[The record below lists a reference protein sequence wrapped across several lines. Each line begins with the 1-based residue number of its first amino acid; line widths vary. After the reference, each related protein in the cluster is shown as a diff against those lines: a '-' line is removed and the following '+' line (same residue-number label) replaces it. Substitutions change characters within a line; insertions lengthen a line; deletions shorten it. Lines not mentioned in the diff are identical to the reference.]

1 MLNTDFSDP
10 SFSFDLGNRL
20 SETAQ
25 IPAQRVA
32 DNGGEFH
39 GRTGVIHTP
48 HGDIQTPAFTPVGT
62 KATVKAV
69 LPEAMKELG
78 SQALLANA
86 YHLYLQPGPEVLDA
100 AGGLGKFMNWDGPTF
115 TDSGGFQVM
124 SLGSGFKKVID
135 MGTVASTVGP
145 DGRPIGDDDV
155 ARGKE
160 RMAHVDDDGVFFKS
174 HINGDMHRFSPEISM
189 QVQHQIGAD
198 IMFAFDELTTLY
210 NSRGYQE
217 EALERTRLWAL
228 RCIDEHRRLTEER
241 AGKPYQALFGVIQ
254 GAQYE
259 DLRRKACRDL
269 GSMPFDG
276 FGIGGALEK
285 ENLGTIVRWCN
296 EELPEN
302 KPRHLLGISEPD
314 DIFVGIEN
322 GVDTF
327 DCVSPTRVARNAAVY
342 TPDGRVNLTNAR
354 FKMDFT
360 PIFEGC
366 DCYTCTHYTR
376 AYIHHLFK
384 ADERL
389 SATLAS
395 IHNERFIVKMVDDAR
410 LAIDRGNY
418 FDYRDEFLG
427 KYYAKK
433 VAQQKAQAEALARKE
448 AKDAARRVAAEA
460 RHQRNLKAKTEAEA
474 RRAAEAARLAEAESA
489 VEESRELATTV
500 GESAGTVSPATPNN
514 DQRPSSSH

>member
-1 MLNTDFSDP
+1 MLNLEFSDP
-10 SFSFDLGNRL
+10 TFSFDLGNRL
-20 SETAQ
+20 ADTADV
-25 IPAQRVA
+25 PAARTQA
-32 DNGGEFH
+32 NGGEFL
-39 GRTGVIHTP
+39 GRTGIIHTP

-86 YHLYLQPGPEVLDA
+86 YHLYLQPGAEVLDA

-135 MGTVASTVGP
+135 MGTVANAVGA
-145 DGRPIGDDDV
+145 DGRPLGDDDV
-155 ARGKE
+155 AAGKE

-174 HINGDMHRFSPEISM
+174 HINGDIHRFSPEISM
-189 QVQHQIGAD
+189 QVQHHIGAD
-198 IMFAFDELTTLY
+198 VMFAFDELTTLY
-210 NSRGYQE
+210 NSRPYQE
-217 EALERTRLWAL
+217 EALKRTRLWAI
-228 RCIDEHRRLTEER
+228 RCIEEHRRLTEQR

-269 GSMPFDG
+269 GAMGFDG

-342 TPDGRVNLTNAR
+342 TPDGRFNLTNAR
-354 FKMDFT
+354 FKTDFS

-366 DCYTCTHYTR
+366 DCYTCVNFTR
-376 AYIHHLFK
+376 AYLHHLFK

-410 LAIDRGNY
+410 LAIDSGDY
-418 FDYRDEFLG
+418 FEYRDEFVG
-427 KYYAKK
+427 RYYAKK
-433 VAQQKAQAEALARKE
+433 AAQEKAQAEARARKE
-448 AKDAARRVAAEA
+448 AKEAAKVAAAEARRVA
-460 RHQRNLKAKTEAEA
+460 NLKAKAEAEA
-474 RRAAEAARLAEAESA
+474 SRAAAKAEAEAEVAAEAEAVAEAADS
-489 VEESRELATTV
+489 EES
-500 GESAGTVSPATPNN
+500 
-514 DQRPSSSH
+514 